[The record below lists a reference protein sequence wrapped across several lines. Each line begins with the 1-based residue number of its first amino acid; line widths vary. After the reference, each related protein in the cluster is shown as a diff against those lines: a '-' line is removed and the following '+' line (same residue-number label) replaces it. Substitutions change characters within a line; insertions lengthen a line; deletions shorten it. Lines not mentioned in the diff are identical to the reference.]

1 MVPYEDKSNKL
12 AAMIFWG
19 GVNDVVGISFQ
30 DASLAYSKIIR
41 DNGGFTILCDHG
53 GGHTIP
59 AGAGTSVWRFFQ
71 DHPFGMSPSPYAA
84 AGLPAGFPTYCTL

>member
-1 MVPYEDKSNKL
+1 
-12 AAMIFWG
+12 MIFWG

-59 AGAGTSVWRFFQ
+59 AGAGASVWRFFQ
-71 DHPFGMSPSPYAA
+71 DHPFGTSPSPYVA